1 LEVTQKQQYWQ
12 EQLKVYGE
20 GSNLAAKISIATNL
34 AAVQKERERF
44 WTLYWGQISL
54 VEDPVVLQA
63 MVTFGDAL
71 YAWEQ
76 APSKKP
82 PAIEDLSFDL
92 AHCFRKSL
100 DETWTAGPAPLL
112 TNKCPWTC
120 RGWEDCTC
128 QGERCP
134 ATNAADAASAAATR
148 QAAQR

>member
-44 WTLYWGQISL
+44 WTLYWGQMSL

-92 AHCFRKSL
+92 AHCFRK
-100 DETWTAGPAPLL
+100 
-112 TNKCPWTC
+112 CPWTC